1 MSQTADS
8 MKGRARARLFTCQT
22 TLDGRD
28 ECRPSFIRNRPA
40 SADIHQHPAFIE
52 ETSDS
57 VLAVGNWDLASKP
70 RLNPSKYV
78 SLSVRKYRQICRQLY
93 ACLRRQMRLHLDN
106 ELCLDLSDKLHTE
119 FNRRKF
125 EKLFRQ
131 LFRTLFA
138 SLFGS
143 LFVLK

>member
-1 MSQTADS
+1 
-8 MKGRARARLFTCQT
+8 
-22 TLDGRD
+22 
-28 ECRPSFIRNRPA
+28 
-40 SADIHQHPAFIE
+40 
-52 ETSDS
+52 
-57 VLAVGNWDLASKP
+57 
-70 RLNPSKYV
+70 
-78 SLSVRKYRQICRQLY
+78 
-93 ACLRRQMRLHLDN
+93 MRLHLDN